1 MSTLETIPTLEDL
14 KRIVRLN
21 GYTASGG
28 SWEDD
33 RMIYAFSVE
42 SSAPAYGHPLFEA
55 QYHKESKWLHTS
67 LNRYQ
72 KVVGHANK

>member
-21 GYTASGG
+21 GYVPSAG
-28 SWEDD
+28 SWEDS

-55 QYHKESKWLHTS
+55 HYHKDHKWLVTS
-67 LNRYQ
+67 QNRYQ
-72 KVVGHANK
+72 KVIGHANK